1 MDVSI
6 IIVNYNTKNLI
17 KNCIN
22 SIYEHTKDVDFEII
36 VSDNGSIDGS
46 IEMIKSE
53 FPNVILIENN
63 ANLGFGTANNRGLK
77 IAKGKYIFYL
87 NSDTVLLNN
96 AVKYFYDYW
105 ENSPE
110 KDEIGALGS
119 NLLDENFK
127 LTHSFETFPSIKKIL
142 NNTIFDFFRII
153 KLTVF
158 FFLDESFSFTN
169 SNQKIKKERALYYG
183 NVDYIIGADLFL
195 KNNLDAKYDEKYFL
209 YYEDTDLQMRLKDK
223 NLERRIIEGP
233 QIQHLE
239 HKSNRFNKKIDY
251 YKSISKTNLFLS
263 SIIFL
268 RKFNNKFFPILFLK
282 LIISLCWLSPLLI
295 KTNRKNLCKLWR
307 I

>member
-6 IIVNYNTKNLI
+6 IIVNYNTKDLI
-17 KNCIN
+17 KNCID
-22 SIYEHTKDVDFEII
+22 SIYKQTKDIKFEII

-46 IEMIKSE
+46 IEMIKSD

-63 ANLGFGTANNRGLK
+63 TNLGFGAANNKGLK

-96 AVKYFYDYW
+96 AVKYFFDYW
-105 ENSPE
+105 ENSPD
-110 KDEIGALGS
+110 KDQIGALGS
-119 NLLDENFK
+119 NLLDENFT
-127 LTHSFETFPSIKKIL
+127 LTHSFERFLSIKKIL

-158 FFLDESFSFTN
+158 FFLKESFSFTK
-169 SNQKIKKERALYYG
+169 SKQKIEKERTPYYG

-195 KNNLDAKYDEKYFL
+195 KNNLDAQYDEKYFL
-209 YYEDTDLQMRLKDK
+209 YYEDTDLQMRLKHK
-223 NLERRIIEGP
+223 NLERKIINGP

-239 HKSNRFNKKIDY
+239 HKSNKFNKKIDY
-251 YKSISKTNLFLS
+251 YKSVSKTNLFLS

-268 RKFNNKFFPILFLK
+268 KKFNNKFFPILFLK
-282 LIISLCWLSPLLI
+282 FIISLCWISPFLI
-295 KTNRKNLCKLWR
+295 KTNSRFIAKLWSL
-307 I
+307 